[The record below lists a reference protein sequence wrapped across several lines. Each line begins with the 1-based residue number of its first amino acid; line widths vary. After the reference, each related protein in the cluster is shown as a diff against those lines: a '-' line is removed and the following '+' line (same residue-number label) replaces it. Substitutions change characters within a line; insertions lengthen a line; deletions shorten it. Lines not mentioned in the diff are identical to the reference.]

1 MFAICFI
8 IQIKQLYMSKIEL
21 EYVVPNNES
30 PFKVAVYENSYF
42 ASPLHFHPEFELVM
56 IAEGEGLCFCGD
68 FVGPFKPGDIMFYG
82 KSLPH
87 FYLSDKRYYQQNNDL
102 KCKSIYIQFREELLP
117 LLYKEMPGFNAIT
130 QILNLSDRGLYFS
143 SCDHTEVVDLINSMP
158 NRKGFDR
165 IILLYTILNLLG
177 KDNLYNTLAS
187 TSYENINNS
196 RDTVFLKVIKYIN
209 DNFQSNINL
218 SQIAESINMSKSS
231 LCRYFKR
238 ITGKSVC
245 DYIIEYRISYACKLI
260 ANTDIRIS
268 TIAYDSGFNNISHF
282 NKNFLSIIGFTP
294 IKYRQMSQK
303 NS

>member
-1 MFAICFI
+1 MFALCFI
-8 IQIKQLYMSKIEL
+8 MKIKLLFMGKIEL

-30 PFKVAVYENSYF
+30 SFKVAVYENTFF
-42 ASPLHFHPEFELVM
+42 ASPLHFHPEYELVM
-56 IAEGEGLCFCGD
+56 IVEGDGLCFCGD
-68 FVGPFKPGDIMFYG
+68 YVGPFKPGDIMFYG

-87 FYLSDKRYYQQNNDL
+87 FYLSEKRYYQQNNDL

-130 QILNLSDRGLYFS
+130 NLLNLSYRGLYFS
-143 SCDHTEVVDLINSMP
+143 SNDHPEVVDLINSITDS
-158 NRKGFDR
+158 KGFEK
-165 IILLYTILNLLG
+165 IILLYTILNRLG
-177 KDNLYNTLAS
+177 NNYHYNILAS
-187 TSYENINNS
+187 ASYENINNS
-196 RDTVFLKVIKYIN
+196 RDAVFLKVINYIN
-209 DNFQSNINL
+209 DNFQSNIKL
-218 SQIAESINMSKSS
+218 SQIAENINMSKSS

-294 IKYRQMSQK
+294 IRYRQMSQK